1 MFVNQ
6 SPKQLLR
13 AISSFFSIISN
24 SLNRRS
30 IHNNRLIFLRKCP
43 AASPAI
49 LPAVSTGSTFEIVAL
64 ITKRLP
70 VYRFSLGILW
80 SCWNPVVSGVLPHTA
95 QTPPYRLRILSH
107 SKSFR
112 CPLGCRFSDISRLI
126 SWYLFPLFTIPS
138 SPSSPCS
145 SLIRRKGSRYGLPL
159 YASIAFL
166 ISFSETRGPGIPCPT
181 GHKVSRIMR

>member
-1 MFVNQ
+1 M
-6 SPKQLLR
+6 P
-13 AISSFFSIISN
+13 SSKPCNPACSFDRQYFWN
-24 SLNRRS
+24 CCT
-30 IHNNRLIFLRKCP
+30 HHKE
-43 AASPAI
+43 AAS
-49 LPAVSTGSTFEIVAL
+49 LSFH
-64 ITKRLP
+64 
-70 VYRFSLGILW
+70 RFSLGILW

-181 GHKVSRIMR
+181 GHTVSRIMR

>member
-1 MFVNQ
+1 M
-6 SPKQLLR
+6 P
-13 AISSFFSIISN
+13 SSKPCNPACSFDRQYFWN
-24 SLNRRS
+24 CCT
-30 IHNNRLIFLRKCP
+30 HHKE
-43 AASPAI
+43 AAS
-49 LPAVSTGSTFEIVAL
+49 LSFH
-64 ITKRLP
+64 
-70 VYRFSLGILW
+70 RFSLGILW

-95 QTPPYRLRILSH
+95 QPPPYRLRILSH